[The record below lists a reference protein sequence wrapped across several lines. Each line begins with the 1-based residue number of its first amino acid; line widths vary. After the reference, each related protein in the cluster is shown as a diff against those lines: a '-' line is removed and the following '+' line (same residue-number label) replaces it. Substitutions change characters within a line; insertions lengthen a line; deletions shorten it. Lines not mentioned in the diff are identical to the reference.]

1 MKRSE
6 KILLGVFAALFTVI
20 IGGGALAWCVKTYNK
35 VAAERDRLETRLDE
49 MSTALAQGSEWQK
62 RSQWLEEHTPK
73 FSSHEEASSQLFD
86 LAQKAST
93 EVGIKIGAREMI
105 PQRTLTEGE
114 SEGYYDKATVK
125 ITFAEVSE
133 EPFFKWVYDLTVAK
147 PQSFVGVTR
156 LQMTPSP
163 SGKTINAEVELTQF
177 YAQTA
182 PAKLTRAQ

>member
-1 MKRSE
+1 MKKSE
-6 KILLGVFAALFTVI
+6 KILLGVFGALFIAI
-20 IGGGALAWCVKTYNK
+20 IGGGALTWCIKTYNK
-35 VAAERDRLETRLDE
+35 VAAERDRLETRLSE
-49 MSTALAQGSEWQK
+49 MAAALAQGSEWQK
-62 RSQWLEEHTPK
+62 RSQWLDEHTPK
-73 FSSHEEASSQLFD
+73 FGSHEEASSQLFD
-86 LAQKAST
+86 LAQKAAVSADL
-93 EVGIKIGAREMI
+93 KIGAREMI
-105 PQRTLTEGE
+105 PQRALAEGE

-125 ITFAEVSE
+125 LTFTEASE

-177 YAQTA
+177 YAQSA